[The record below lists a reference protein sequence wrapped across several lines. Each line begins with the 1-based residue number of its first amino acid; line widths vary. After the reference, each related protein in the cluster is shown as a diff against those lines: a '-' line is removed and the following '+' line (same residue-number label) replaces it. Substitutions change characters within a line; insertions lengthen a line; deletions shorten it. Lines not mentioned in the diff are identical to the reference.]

1 MIAAV
6 VWNMIGLGGAAMFIF
21 GAWLAY
27 PPAGFILGGAVLLA
41 VAILLS
47 PRGGDVT

>member
-1 MIAAV
+1 MSTAL
-6 VWNMIGLGGAAMFIF
+6 VWNMIGLSGVALVISGVWMV
-21 GAWLAY
+21 Y
-27 PPAGFILGGAVLLA
+27 QPAGFILGGAVLLA

>member
-1 MIAAV
+1 MSATF
-6 VWNMIGLGGAAMFIF
+6 VWNMIGLGGAAMLIF
-21 GAWLAY
+21 GVWSAF

-41 VAILLS
+41 VGILLS

>member
-1 MIAAV
+1 MSIIV
-6 VWNMIGLGGAAMFIF
+6 VWNLIGLGGAAMFIF

-27 PPAGFILGGAVLLA
+27 PPAGFVIGGAVLLA

-47 PRGGDVT
+47 PRGGNVT